1 MPRKSQEKSV
11 GLRAGSGPGPKGK
24 GLEERVQA
32 DSQGDENPRLGG
44 GHSWELKE
52 ASCMRLDV
60 QFFRERPATLLQHLD
75 PDEKRQYV
83 VLRHSLSW
91 SRGREKQKEVESR
104 ELGAGHGHVE
114 KVGKG
119 M

>member
-1 MPRKSQEKSV
+1 MVAAVAGGQEGHQAR
-11 GLRAGSGPGPKGK
+11 GL
-24 GLEERVQA
+24 
-32 DSQGDENPRLGG
+32 
-44 GHSWELKE
+44 
-52 ASCMRLDV
+52 MRLIK
-60 QFFRERPATLLQHLD
+60 ERPATLLQHLD